1 MRIISFNVNG
11 IRSMATKSKSG
22 EKGCSLEN
30 NVINKL
36 IQEQNPDILCFQEI
50 KCSKLED
57 LASYK
62 KFFPYIYANFS
73 TIKKGY
79 SGTAVLS
86 KEKPISVVT
95 EFGEQDIHQEDN
107 FDKSK
112 LSTAKISTIFDEGR
126 LVIVE
131 FPKYYVINVY
141 TPNSKDELARLNE
154 RLKWDRFFETTLQN
168 LKKPIIVCGDLNCAL
183 EDIDI
188 HNPKVHHKSA
198 GFSDDE
204 RKSLKGSINNLNL
217 VDTYRFKKPNEIK
230 YTYWSNFHQA
240 RSKNRGWR
248 IDYVFSKDL
257 EIKEADILSDYFGSD
272 HCPVMAEF
280 KTE

>member
-11 IRSMATKSKSG
+11 IRSMANKSKSG
-22 EKGCSLEN
+22 EKGCILEN
-30 NVINKL
+30 NVINTL

-57 LASYK
+57 LSCYK

-79 SGTAVLS
+79 SGTAILS
-86 KEKPISVVT
+86 KEKPLNVIT
-95 EFGEQDIHQEDN
+95 EFGNEDIY
-107 FDKSK
+107 K
-112 LSTAKISTIFDEGR
+112 EGR
-126 LVIVE
+126 LIILE
-131 FPKYYVINVY
+131 FPTYFVVNVY
-141 TPNSKDELARLNE
+141 TPNSKDELARLGE
-154 RLKWDRFFETTLQN
+154 RLSWDRFFETTLKN
-168 LKKPIIVCGDLNCAL
+168 LNKPIIVCGDLNCAL

-204 RKSLKGSINNLNL
+204 RKSLKEIIKNLSL
-217 VDTYRFKKPNEIK
+217 IDTFRFKKPNEVK
-230 YTYWSNFHQA
+230 YSYWSNFHQA

-248 IDYVFSKDL
+248 IDYILSNL
-257 EIKEADILSDYFGSD
+257 EVKEADILIDYFGSD
-272 HCPVMAEF
+272 HCPIIAEF
-280 KTE
+280 RPANIKIGH